1 MEIKSVIAFG
11 HAISILNAN
20 YWQLFVSTALK
31 IVLQDKRFSLHISD
45 GWHHFF
51 IIIIPNN

>member
-1 MEIKSVIAFG
+1 MEIKSVITFG

-51 IIIIPNN
+51 IIIISNN